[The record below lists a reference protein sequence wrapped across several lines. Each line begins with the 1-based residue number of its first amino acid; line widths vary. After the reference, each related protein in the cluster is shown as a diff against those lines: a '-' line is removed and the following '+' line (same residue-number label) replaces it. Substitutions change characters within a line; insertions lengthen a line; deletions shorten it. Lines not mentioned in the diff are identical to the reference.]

1 MVYKD
6 LLTVLAITIIAVLLL
21 IESILSGITLAM
33 AMIPEEFPE
42 GYFIPGRMAMTC
54 CAEDMA
60 FLGFACEYDKTNTLT
75 NKQWVKVT
83 AKVTKEYFADYGGEG
98 PVLKAVRVEQTKK
111 PKEEVISFN

>member
-1 MVYKD
+1 MGMVVRPKD
-6 LLTVLAITIIAVLLL
+6 
-21 IESILSGITLAM
+21 
-33 AMIPEEFPE
+33 FPK